1 LERDLHTW
9 PRGSRKREKFVPY
22 VSTSLILA
30 ETSVTDQ
37 HWSLRNGRPNQ
48 KR

>member
-1 LERDLHTW
+1 LAANKAGT
-9 PRGSRKREKFVPY
+9 FVPY

-48 KR
+48 KK